1 MLPEG
6 SICKAHIASY
16 IEILILGSFFRPKHR
31 NPREVTSS
39 LTPLQRM
46 EEFAPEC
53 PEKSLLKEKQEV

>member
-6 SICKAHIASY
+6 SIHKALIASN

-31 NPREVTSS
+31 NLREVTSS
-39 LTPLQRM
+39 LTPLQSM
-46 EEFAPEC
+46 EGFALKC